1 MSDENHKQPD
11 SEARLL
17 TVTET
22 AALLGC
28 SRANIYALIDAGE
41 LPVISI
47 GKSRGYRIDR
57 NDIEAFIERRKTCKE
72 GRKPAPPATRPKLK
86 HIRLH

>member
-1 MSDENHKQPD
+1 MIDKHQESSGNELQ
-11 SEARLL
+11 LL
-17 TVTET
+17 SIVET

-28 SRANIYALIDAGE
+28 SRANVYALVNAGE

-57 NDIEAFIERRKTCKE
+57 RDIEEFLQRRKFCKE
-72 GRKPAPPATRPKLK
+72 GRQPAPPSPRPRLK
-86 HIRLH
+86 HIKL

>member
-1 MSDENHKQPD
+1 MIDKESNSHKADLQ
-11 SEARLL
+11 LL
-17 TVTET
+17 SIVET

-28 SRANIYALIDAGE
+28 SRANVYALVNAGE

-57 NDIEAFIERRKTCKE
+57 RDIEEFLQRRKFCKE
-72 GRKPAPPATRPKLK
+72 GRQPTPPTARPRLK
-86 HIRLH
+86 HIKL